1 MSDTITAVAAT
12 NGTGS
17 TPGQDRTMSKRD
29 RRAMA
34 DAVRLRARF
43 LTLSSLDKRTSSFK
57 RAQSLISQ
65 MTADAGGD
73 PTTAQRL
80 LIERAALAAVMT
92 EHEEARFLSGAA
104 VAPEV
109 HATLSNSLRRLLE
122 AVGLQRV
129 PKDAMSLD
137 QYLASTEHHGNRQVN
152 GQAAT
157 GQEVVT
163 VPARALE
170 DWSEEDE
177 AHTTTESES
186 QADAA

>member
-1 MSDTITAVAAT
+1 MTDTTELART
-12 NGTGS
+12 NGTGTG
-17 TPGQDRTMSKRD
+17 TPGERTMSKRD

-34 DAVRLRARF
+34 DEVRLRARF
-43 LTLSSLDKRTSSFK
+43 LTLSSLDRRTSSFK
-57 RAQSLISQ
+57 RAQSLIDQ